1 LQQFSCT
8 TKTGSECIMKC
19 VKGHIKETRFK
30 WPERRRTQLEI
41 IGITDASHGEVIS
54 INDELGL
61 HRVENTSDSEKAMT
75 LHFYYPPINE
85 CLVVG

>member
-1 LQQFSCT
+1 
-8 TKTGSECIMKC
+8 MKC
-19 VKGHIKETRFK
+19 VQGHVKETRFK
-30 WPERRRTQLEI
+30 WPECRRTKLEI
-41 IGITDASHGEVIS
+41 IGTTEAFDGDVVA

-61 HRVENTSDSEKAMT
+61 HRVENISDSEKAMT